1 MKRLVHILAGLLG
14 AALLLGLGFLFAR
27 QDYETFTH
35 KYPQATFTD
44 WIWDSLNGR

>member
-1 MKRLVHILAGLLG
+1 MKAALRILANVV
-14 AALLLGLGFLFAR
+14 AVALLLALAYGCAR

-44 WIWDSLNGR
+44 WAWDTLNGR